1 MVNDN
6 KHSVTNPSASMDAKT
21 SQSPPE
27 AGGFGSWGWTPA
39 MPALSWNSIVETVK
53 KQTDA
58 VATVLERDITD
69 FITIVAPSNDSA
81 ANNSSADE
89 LSDPAVIDAETGVVL
104 SDDSVKAPLAGEST
118 IADTA
123 AASRTASFD
132 DHSGTPTAAI
142 AIDQASVVTDTVA
155 RLEAL
160 VESAEGLIDS
170 GVGSVAK
177 MVESVDVTHAV
188 ERIEKLADRAE
199 DFLES
204 VETGVW
210 NFVSSAISNASSLLP
225 TDIVM
230 RSGSAG
236 TTKSVKSNIIYDRK
250 TATIMSLRHAQSTYI
265 EDPLNITPS
274 GSPAAIEKA
283 KRYADFKDTFQIS
296 LYSTQISRLFDE
308 DVEMRALLTQLVPSS
323 LTYEEFWLRYFFQIS
338 ELEREE
344 ETRKKLIS
352 DVEQNAEEVDWD
364 DGSSQEEEEKAC
376 AEKSQK
382 ASTSANSQAV
392 NETKQQQPPL
402 VKKPEAIEPIVPA
415 SNTEAVAAGEQ
426 ELPAIAENV
435 EAAMHK
441 KTGLSKQTSTDEK
454 RTQSLSEE
462 EKVALEVRRRDL
474 VAAGHSGGEEGVAG
488 EADSDSGW
496 D

>member
-1 MVNDN
+1 
-6 KHSVTNPSASMDAKT
+6 
-21 SQSPPE
+21 
-27 AGGFGSWGWTPA
+27 
-39 MPALSWNSIVETVK
+39 
-53 KQTDA
+53 TDA

-104 SDDSVKAPLAGEST
+104 SDDSVKAHLAGEST

-142 AIDQASVVTDTVA
+142 AVDQASVVTDTVA

-210 NFVSSAISNASSLLP
+210 NFMSSAISNASSLLP
-225 TDIVM
+225 TNIVM

-308 DVEMRALLTQLVPSS
+308 DVEMRALLTQL
-323 LTYEEFWLRYFFQIS
+323 
-338 ELEREE
+338 
-344 ETRKKLIS
+344 

-382 ASTSANSQAV
+382 ASISANSQAV